1 MSWAGW
7 DTDTLPC
14 PELSQAAGGG
24 GAGDSISHFAET
36 VPAVGEEG
44 EQGVCGG
51 VGSLGLQEGSR
62 LAVGRR
68 VQLQTD
74 CAGSSTSSPL
84 AGSQLSHLSG
94 GGRGFK
100 MRRVLVYWWH

>member
-1 MSWAGW
+1 M
-7 DTDTLPC
+7 T
-14 PELSQAAGGG
+14 AGGG

-74 CAGSSTSSPL
+74 CAGSSTSSPPCWVSAFSSVWWRQRLQDEKSLGLLVALKDSCSL
-84 AGSQLSHLSG
+84 AK
-94 GGRGFK
+94 F
-100 MRRVLVYWWH
+100 